1 MGRNSQ
7 KLTTLRDRHLYSFGK
22 GRIGPWWGV
31 RVILLLVLAAA
42 ATWYGRQGA
51 NNPFVGKTLLS
62 VSGDGDGFTVSCI
75 RGRTPQIVSEFI
87 VSPSGNDWR
96 EDRRNTSESGATIGD
111 IRPFADSVTAVLLT
125 FAKSDILICD
135 SSAFGQ
141 RPAGVRSSFWEKAEL
156 LIIPPASET
165 EIMEV
170 RNRFRPR
177 LLAVI
182 PPCNMQ
188 STQNVICSETGAGG
202 AFRYDF
208 EIRRGI
214 LRLAEEVSAK

>member
-1 MGRNSQ
+1 LRQNRITQ
-7 KLTTLRDRHLYSFGK
+7 LRDRHLYSFGK

-42 ATWYGRQGA
+42 ATWYGRQGV
-51 NNPFVGKTLLS
+51 NNPFTGRTLLS
-62 VSGDGDGFTVSCI
+62 VFGDGDGFTVACI
-75 RGRTPQIVSEFI
+75 KGRTPHIVSEFI

-96 EDRRNTSESGATIGD
+96 EDRRNTSESSAKIND

-135 SSAFGQ
+135 SSAFDP
-141 RPAGVRSSFWEKAEL
+141 RPAGTRSSFWEKAEL
-156 LIIPPASET
+156 LIIPPASEA

-170 RNRFRPR
+170 RDRFRPR
-177 LLAVI
+177 LLAVV
-182 PPCNMQ
+182 PPCNIR
-188 STQNVICSETGAGG
+188 STQNVICRETDAKG

-214 LRLAEEVSAK
+214 LRLTAEHEPAK